1 MIGFGGLGA
10 IVPSPVTV
18 LLVRFLPMSQV
29 AFAAVPLSNGTG
41 SESLNGSSRETLYKK
56 LLRLHDD
63 VFAGKHPSLKVLG
76 SVVQDVAQVASTST
90 TLPQSLPSF
99 STHRTRDDS
108 TQSLTRALTPE
119 TLGR

>member
-1 MIGFGGLGA
+1 MCCPRSGFSVVSTPTPTSPCNRKQRGLHHVSPKARLRAWVIGFGGLGA
-10 IVPSPVTV
+10 IVPSPVAV

-41 SESLNGSSRETLYKK
+41 SESLNGSSRESLYKK

-76 SVVQDVAQVASTST
+76 SVVQDVAQ
-90 TLPQSLPSF
+90 
-99 STHRTRDDS
+99 
-108 TQSLTRALTPE
+108 
-119 TLGR
+119 